1 MRSPRSCRPDPS
13 IALIDRAPVNPLDP
27 IARRAADAR
36 SEAQGRRPVFRVT
49 VMSADD
55 ARPENS
61 GRRQSL
67 ALERSEHG
75 GRLTAHRIGESHAV
89 LLVVI
94 VLSAS
99 IATTIATCSAYAE
112 PALRSPSDRVTNA
125 TSPAYPW
132 SAHVA
137 EAAKRFAIPE
147 RWIRAVMWAES
158 TNDMRAVSPKGAIG
172 LMQVMPATWQELR
185 ADHGLGDDPFEP
197 RDNILAGT
205 AYLREMLDRFGRKG
219 FLAAY
224 NAGPRRYEQHLA
236 TGRPLPRETVEYVAK
251 LMPMIDGTAT
261 VPSGTRRSAVHHDAR
276 RSPIFAHPGG
286 SGDAD
291 RARAKHGST
300 EHSDSVF
307 MLVGEPDDRPT
318 DSNPISDLTA
328 IAPPA
333 ARASNDSGVA
343 ARSNNGSLFFRRSA
357 DSTP

>member
-1 MRSPRSCRPDPS
+1 M
-13 IALIDRAPVNPLDP
+13 IDRTPINPLDP

-49 VMSADD
+49 VMSSDY
-55 ARPENS
+55 ARPENC
-61 GRRQSL
+61 GRRRSL
-67 ALERSEHG
+67 ALEQSEHG
-75 GRLTAHRIGESHAV
+75 GRLTAHRIGAPHAV

-99 IATTIATCSAYAE
+99 IATCSAYAE
-112 PALRSPSDRVTNA
+112 PALRSPTGRVANA
-125 TSPAYPW
+125 TPPAYPW

-147 RWIRAVMWAES
+147 RWIRAVMLVES
-158 TNDMRAVSPKGAIG
+158 TNDMRAVSPKGAVG

-185 ADHGLGDDPFEP
+185 AKHGLGDNPFEP

-224 NAGPRRYEQHLA
+224 NAGPSRYEQHLT
-236 TGRPLPRETVEYVAK
+236 TGRPLPRETLDYVAK
-251 LMPMIDGTAT
+251 LMPIIDGTAA

-276 RSPIFAHPGG
+276 RSPIFAQLGD
-286 SGDAD
+286 SGNAD
-291 RARAKHGST
+291 RTRAEHGSN
-300 EHSDSVF
+300 EHSDNVF
-307 MLVGEPDDRPT
+307 MLVGKPDDPPKESDT
-318 DSNPISDLTA
+318 VSDLTA
-328 IAPPA
+328 IEPPA
-333 ARASNDSGVA
+333 ARASNDSGVV
-343 ARSNNGSLFFRRSA
+343 ARTNDGSLFFRRSA

>member
-1 MRSPRSCRPDPS
+1 MPQSCRPDPS
-13 IALIDRAPVNPLDP
+13 IPLIDRAPVNPLDP
-27 IARRAADAR
+27 IARRAAGAR
-36 SEAQGRRPVFRVT
+36 SEAQGQRPVFRGT

-61 GRRQSL
+61 GRRRSL
-67 ALERSEHG
+67 ALEQSEHG
-75 GRLTAHRIGESHAV
+75 GRLTAQRIGGPHAV

-99 IATTIATCSAYAE
+99 IATTIATDSAYAE
-112 PALRSPSDRVTNA
+112 PALRSPGGRVVNA
-125 TSPAYPW
+125 TPLGYPW

-147 RWIRAVMWAES
+147 RWIRAVMHVES

-172 LMQVMPATWQELR
+172 LMQVMPATWRELR
-185 ADHGLGDDPFEP
+185 AKHGLGDDPFAP

-236 TGRPLPRETVEYVAK
+236 TGRPLPRETLNYVAK
-251 LMPMIDGTAT
+251 LMPIIDGTAT
-261 VPSGTRRSAVHHDAR
+261 VPSGTRRSAVRHDAR
-276 RSPIFAHPGG
+276 RSPIFAQPGS

-291 RARAKHGST
+291 RARAEHDAT
-300 EHSDSVF
+300 AHSDSVF
-307 MLVGEPDDRPT
+307 MLVGKPDDPPPDRNT
-318 DSNPISDLTA
+318 VSDLTA
-328 IAPPA
+328 IEPPS

-343 ARSNNGSLFFRRSA
+343 ARTNHGSLFFRGSA